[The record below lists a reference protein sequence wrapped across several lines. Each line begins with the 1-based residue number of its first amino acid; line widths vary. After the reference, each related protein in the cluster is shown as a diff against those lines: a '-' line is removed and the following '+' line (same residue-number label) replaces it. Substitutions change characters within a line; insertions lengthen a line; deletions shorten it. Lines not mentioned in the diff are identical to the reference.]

1 MQTYHNKTVQQT
13 AELLGTDIKTGLT
26 HDDVKKRLHHYGKNE
41 LIEKKKKNIF
51 IKFLEQ
57 FNDFMIIILLAA
69 AAVSFITSI
78 MQGDADITEPVI
90 ILAIVVWITTRYPTK
105 KNISILPMF
114 FLNLYGLF
122 LNKIF
127 NHILQMT
134 G

>member
-13 AELLGTDIKTGLT
+13 AELLGTDVKTGLT
-26 HDDVKKRLHHYGKNE
+26 HDEVKKRLHHYGKNE

-57 FNDFMIIILLAA
+57 FNDFMIIILLSA

-90 ILAIVVWITTRYPTK
+90 ILHSSYLHRLFI
-105 KNISILPMF
+105 NFGLLESIYFVFKSNPIGRCDF
-114 FLNLYGLF
+114 S
-122 LNKIF
+122 IRS
-127 NHILQMT
+127 I
-134 G
+134 

>member
-26 HDDVKKRLHHYGKNE
+26 HDEVKKRLHHYGKNE

-57 FNDFMIIILLAA
+57 FNDFMIIILLSA

-78 MQGDADITEPVI
+78 MQGDADITEPGNNSCNRHI
-90 ILAIVVWITTRYPTK
+90 KRIARSYSRKACRK
-105 KNISILPMF
+105 KS
-114 FLNLYGLF
+114 
-122 LNKIF
+122 
-127 NHILQMT
+127 
-134 G
+134 

>member
-26 HDDVKKRLHHYGKNE
+26 HDEVKKRLHHYGKNE

-57 FNDFMIIILLAA
+57 FNDFMIIILLSA

-78 MQGDADITEPVI
+78 MQGDRTCNNSCNRHIKRIARSYSRKTC
-90 ILAIVVWITTRYPTK
+90 RK
-105 KNISILPMF
+105 KS
-114 FLNLYGLF
+114 
-122 LNKIF
+122 
-127 NHILQMT
+127 
-134 G
+134 

>member
-26 HDDVKKRLHHYGKNE
+26 HDEVKKRLHRYGKNE

-57 FNDFMIIILLAA
+57 FNDFMIIILLSA

-90 ILAIVVWITTRYPTK
+90 ILAIVILNALLGVIQENVPK
-105 KNISILPMF
+105 KVLR
-114 FLNLYGLF
+114 L
-122 LNKIF
+122 
-127 NHILQMT
+127 
-134 G
+134 